1 MVLRAVTIGVVGC
14 ALAAPDAGAGQAG
27 PRSVRVI
34 AADLYLAPKID
45 DPSEQAVT
53 LVLRTD
59 RALVHGD
66 ENATLVIAGA
76 RATARLV
83 GSSRGLCVKEV
94 RYVENGRVGSDTES
108 VKAKPGTRTPV
119 QLRVGNQKRL
129 VYSRTLVL
137 RRGKQSDT
145 RGTRIGCGAPR
156 RSR

>member
-66 ENATLVIAGA
+66 ENATLVIPGSAVGGRTRCPKRQAAPRFSGCLGGCGRVPTRRGLAGA
-76 RATARLV
+76 R
-83 GSSRGLCVKEV
+83 
-94 RYVENGRVGSDTES
+94 
-108 VKAKPGTRTPV
+108 
-119 QLRVGNQKRL
+119 
-129 VYSRTLVL
+129 
-137 RRGKQSDT
+137 
-145 RGTRIGCGAPR
+145 R
-156 RSR
+156 RSVRAL

>member
-1 MVLRAVTIGVVGC
+1 M
-14 ALAAPDAGAGQAG
+14 
-27 PRSVRVI
+27 RVI

-45 DPSEQAVT
+45 DPGEQAVT

-59 RALVHGD
+59 RALVRGGGLP
-66 ENATLVIAGA
+66 NATLVIAGA

-94 RYVENGRVGSDTES
+94 RYVENGRVGNDAES

-119 QLRVGNQKRL
+119 QLRVGNQGRL